1 MQLQNSGVSFVAADM
16 PGANSFTVGVMAL
29 VAQQEREAIS
39 ARTRAALAAAKARGV
54 VLGGSRGHKLP
65 SKAAATASASV
76 RAALA
81 DQRARDVLVS
91 VEHARNLGAVS
102 LREIAAALTERGITA
117 PRGGAW
123 SAAQIK
129 RVIERP

>member
-1 MQLQNSGVSFVAADM
+1 
-16 PGANSFTVGVMAL
+16 MAL

-39 ARTRAALAAAKARGV
+39 TRTKTALAAAKARGV
-54 VLGGSRGHKLP
+54 VLGGLRGHTLP
-65 SKAAATASASV
+65 SKAAAAASAKV
-76 RAALA
+76 RAAVA

-91 VEHARNLGAVS
+91 INRAKSQGAGS
-102 LREIAAALTERGITA
+102 LREIAATLTIQGITA

-129 RVIERP
+129 RVIDRP